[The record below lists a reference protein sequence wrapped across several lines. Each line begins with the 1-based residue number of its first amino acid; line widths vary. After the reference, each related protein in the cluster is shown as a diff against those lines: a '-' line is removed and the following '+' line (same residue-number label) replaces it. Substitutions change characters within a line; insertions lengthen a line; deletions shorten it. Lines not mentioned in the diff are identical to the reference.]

1 MPLDIF
7 RLVLLWRQY
16 RGGLDMTPGL
26 DVSLSV
32 RGGRSRSGS
41 DQVRSDREWHRHRQ
55 QHRHRHSYLVFC
67 FVLGPGR
74 LVRPLPGFGWG
85 RLSAPPSVA
94 GLGSPWAPPSLCLLV
109 VGAPVGVPSV
119 GGLLPS
125 SFPPSGV
132 PPWGCGVRTSTSRQA
147 KPLRFCLC

>member
-1 MPLDIF
+1 MCLSLFEGGARD
-7 RLVLLWRQY
+7 
-16 RGGLDMTPGL
+16 RGQI
-26 DVSLSV
+26 
-32 RGGRSRSGS
+32 RSSPIGTGIVTS
-41 DQVRSDREWHRHRQ
+41 NTAY
-55 QHRHRHSYLVFC
+55 RHSYLAFS
-67 FVLGPGR
+67 FVLVSGVA

-132 PPWGCGVRTSTSRQA
+132 PPWGCGVRTSTKRQA
-147 KPLRFCLC
+147 KLLGTCLRLLGSSSYFCLL